1 MVFSSATFL
10 IIFLPLTMV
19 LYYLLGVFITKSTAV
34 KNLILLIASLIFYA
48 WGEPVY
54 IILMLISILFNYV
67 IGRDIS
73 QSKDDENDSKR
84 AKTLF
89 ICAIVFNLSVL
100 GFFKYSDFIVENL
113 GGLLGAE
120 FKPLNLPLPIG
131 ISFYTFQ
138 IMSYVIDLYNGKIK
152 VQKNIFDFAL
162 YVSLF
167 PQLIAGPIVKYKDI
181 DYQLRNRKESL
192 MNFAN
197 GMNRFIIGLSKK
209 LILANTLGSV
219 YSTVQEA
226 GSENISL
233 LSAWVGIIC
242 YTLQI
247 YFDFSGYSDMA
258 IGLGSMF
265 GFKFNENFNYP
276 YVATSVTDFWRRWHI
291 SLSSW
296 FRDYVYIPLG
306 GNRCKVPRHIFNL
319 MVVWFLTGLWHG
331 AAWNFI
337 LWGVYYGILLILEKY
352 VLQVFLEKIP
362 KPAKWVLTII
372 SVMLGWVFFSA
383 PTLREALIYIKA
395 MVGFGAGIIDKNGVY
410 LLFTNIILILLGVF
424 CAAPFYKKLTS
435 FFDENTL
442 SKARI
447 IAAPLLLVICIIFMI
462 SETYNPFLYFR
473 F

>member
-10 IIFLPLTMV
+10 IVFLPAVMA
-19 LYYLLGVFITKSTAV
+19 LYYLVGVVITKSTAV
-34 KNLILLIASLIFYA
+34 KNFILLIASLIFYA

-54 IILMLISILFNYV
+54 IILMLISIFFNFV
-67 IGRDIS
+67 IGKDIS
-73 QSKDDENDSKR
+73 LAKDDENAKR

-89 ICAIVFNLSVL
+89 IWAVVFNLCVL
-100 GFFKYSDFIVENL
+100 GFFKYCDFFVENL
-113 GGLLGAE
+113 GALFGAE

-138 IMSYVIDLYNGKIK
+138 IMSYIIDLYNGKIK

-181 DYQLRNRKESL
+181 EYQLRNRKESL
-192 MNFAN
+192 EGYAN
-197 GMNRFIIGLSKK
+197 GLSRFIIGLSKK

-219 YSTVQEA
+219 YSTVQET

-233 LSAWVGIIC
+233 LTAWLGIIC

-265 GFKFNENFNYP
+265 GFKFNENFNHP

-337 LWGVYYGILLILEKY
+337 FWGVYYGVLLILEKY
-352 VLQVFLEKIP
+352 VLGKFLEKLP
-362 KPAKWVLTII
+362 VWSKWLLTFL

-395 MVGFGAGIIDKNGVY
+395 MLGFGSGIIDSNGMY
-410 LLFTNIILILLGVF
+410 ILASNIILILIGAL
-424 CAAPFYKKLTS
+424 CATPYYKKLEGMLTDKS
-435 FFDENTL
+435 
-442 SKARI
+442 ARTI
-447 IAAPLLLVICIIFMI
+447 KVLAPSLLLIICIIFMI

>member
-10 IIFLPLTMV
+10 IIFLPVTMI
-19 LYYLLGVFITKSTAV
+19 LYYLVGVLITKNIAV

-54 IILMLISILFNYV
+54 IILMLISIFFNYI

-73 QSKDDENDSKR
+73 LAKENEENKR
-84 AKTLF
+84 SKTLF
-89 ICAIVFNLSVL
+89 ICAVTFNLCVL
-100 GFFKYSDFIVENL
+100 GFFKYADFVVENI
-113 GGLLGAE
+113 GGLFGAE
-120 FKPLNLPLPIG
+120 LKMLNLPLPIG

-138 IMSYVIDLYNGKIK
+138 IMSYIIDLYNGKIK
-152 VQKNIFDFAL
+152 VQKNLFDFAL

-181 DYQLRNRKESL
+181 DDQLKNRKESL
-192 MNFAN
+192 LKYSL
-197 GMNRFIIGLSKK
+197 GLNRFIIGLSKK
-209 LILANTLGSV
+209 LLLANTLGSV
-219 YSTVQEA
+219 YSSVQEA
-226 GSENISL
+226 GTNN
-233 LSAWVGIIC
+233 LSFLAAWVGIIC

-276 YVATSVTDFWRRWHI
+276 YIASSVTDFWRRWHI

-306 GNRCKVPRHIFNL
+306 GNRCKIPRHIFNL
-319 MVVWFLTGLWHG
+319 LVVWFLTGLWHG

-337 LWGVYYGILLILEKY
+337 FWGLYYGVLLILEKY
-352 VLQVFLEKIP
+352 VLGKILEKIP
-362 KPAKWVLTII
+362 RGARWFLTII
-372 SVMLGWVFFSA
+372 CVMLGWVLFSA
-383 PTLREALIYIKA
+383 PTLSDALIYLKTMA
-395 MVGFGAGIIDKNGVY
+395 GFGASFIDKNGIY
-410 LLFTNIILILLGVF
+410 LLSTNFVLILIGGF
-424 CAAPFYKKLTS
+424 CATPIYKKLTNI
-435 FFDENTL
+435 FDEYKL
-442 SKARI
+442 SKIRI
-447 IAAPLLLVICIIFMI
+447 VAAPLLLIICIIFMI